1 MNGFDLIIQP
11 DEDDPEAAEVLVDA
25 TIGSRNYRFLL
36 DTGAAMT
43 CISYDDYTSTFESV
57 GARDTTAAFS
67 KSSQEL
73 VVVPSITLGSLSRRN
88 FMVARRPPHIQTGSN
103 LIGMNLL
110 KDHSLSFYFDKN
122 RVEVDS
128 KPGNETGNSSQE
140 LILGNKSHPN
150 VNINFGELETRAVWD
165 TGAGITVV
173 DTRFINSHPA
183 FFQEAGTSTGTDS
196 TGAMSSTPMFVMQGA
211 TIGGRRFAPTKVAAI
226 DLAPIITSTDIRMD
240 LILGYNLIKE
250 ANWLFDFPRKK
261 WSFLGS

>member
-1 MNGFDLIIQP
+1 
-11 DEDDPEAAEVLVDA
+11 
-25 TIGSRNYRFLL
+25 
-36 DTGAAMT
+36 
-43 CISYDDYTSTFESV
+43 
-57 GARDTTAAFS
+57 
-67 KSSQEL
+67 
-73 VVVPSITLGSLSRRN
+73 
-88 FMVARRPPHIQTGSN
+88 
-103 LIGMNLL
+103 MNLL

-240 LILGYNLIKE
+240 LILGYNLIKKPTGSSISPGRSGLSWVRSFIIE
-250 ANWLFDFPRKK
+250 IGSLWVNRNVLRHTHVQHLDHISRVKLVSQFRIVLPRPH
-261 WSFLGS
+261 SAQYGNS